1 MDKRNF
7 AFGRVNFIMMA
18 VSMLIVV
25 VGFIL
30 MSGGS
35 SDEHQF
41 NPEIF
46 STMRVKVAPI
56 VCFIGFVSLIAGIM
70 KKPKSFASDGHAAAK
85 EETLTHDEN
94 KKTVE

>member
-41 NPEIF
+41 N
-46 STMRVKVAPI
+46 SARCA
-56 VCFIGFVSLIAGIM
+56 
-70 KKPKSFASDGHAAAK
+70 
-85 EETLTHDEN
+85 
-94 KKTVE
+94 

>member
-1 MDKRNF
+1 MDKRIF

-56 VCFIGFVSLIAGIM
+56 VCFIGFVSMICAIM
-70 KKPKSFASDGHAAAK
+70 IKPKDAGGN
-85 EETLTHDEN
+85 ETATHGE
-94 KKTVE
+94 TAE